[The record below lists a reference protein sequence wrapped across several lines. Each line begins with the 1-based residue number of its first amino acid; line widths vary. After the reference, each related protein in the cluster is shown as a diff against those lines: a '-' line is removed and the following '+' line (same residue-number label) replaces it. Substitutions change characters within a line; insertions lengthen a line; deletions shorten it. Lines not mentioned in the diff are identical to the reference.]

1 MRPGAERRGRQGPRP
16 PGWAP
21 DTLSPYRPP
30 LPCCRVTQRPE
41 TPATRLQFA
50 SKNQSLLSV
59 RTGSRVWVGRAGVG
73 PAAEPTSDPAA
84 GLVPPELGGEWAA
97 AEGVAGGWRPG
108 QLTVAL
114 SLLLAWCRSGVQVGG
129 CQGPAP
135 THCHMTWLSQPK
147 RTLRRGPALTVLRA
161 GQATSCPPPRDSAT
175 PLPRLGKAS
184 LGRPRLL
191 TLPLG
196 ACPLPP
202 SLSLPSAIATV
213 QWGPRHGLSYAAS
226 GCPPLR
232 LGPRLLPFLKREDDE
247 ICSPPRPP
255 VP

>member
-21 DTLSPYRPP
+21 DTPSPYRPP

-147 RTLRRGPALTVLRA
+147 RTLRRGPHCAPSRA
-161 GQATSCPPPRDSAT
+161 SHFLPPSPGLSHSTATSWKGLSGEAPAPDT
-175 PLPRLGKAS
+175 PSGSLSPAS
-184 LGRPRLL
+184 LSVPALGHRHSAVGTQAWLELCRLRL
-191 TLPLG
+191 PSSPLG
-196 ACPLPP
+196 A
-202 SLSLPSAIATV
+202 SA
-213 QWGPRHGLSYAAS
+213 S
-226 GCPPLR
+226 
-232 LGPRLLPFLKREDDE
+232 PFFEKRG
-247 ICSPPRPP
+247 
-255 VP
+255 